1 MVIDNID
8 NFDIDDVFDKL
19 ETHRD
24 ETYVKT
30 YVTQE
35 SMDAAEFIEYF
46 LDITGTDEHV
56 KEDMEDSLILVND
69 RFPATTVVMD
79 VVCEPATTVCTFRW
93 VRNVEAAAGEE
104 NDNVE

>member
-19 ETHRD
+19 ETHRG

-79 VVCEPATTVCTFRW
+79 VVCEPEATVCTFRW
-93 VRNVEAAAGEE
+93 ARNVEAAAGEE
-104 NDNVE
+104 NDNDE